1 MLTNL
6 RRARKGAAPGPS
18 GYTSE
23 VLRLVLDDEGATS
36 QFVAVA
42 TRIANAELPAQ
53 ITEALGL
60 GRLVALQKPNG
71 RVRGIVVGD
80 LLRRLV
86 ARCLAQT
93 YAPQIHT
100 ACKPHQ
106 FALSTRAGT
115 EAIVHA
121 LTAAAE
127 SNPTHTILSVDGIGA
142 YDTISRASMLQG
154 LLTVPEAN
162 CCLPFVRQFYTAP
175 STYIWHD
182 SAGQPH
188 PIVQAEGG
196 EQGDDGSPVY
206 NTSLYNRNN
215 ASKNSWG
222 TCLNNSIFE

>member
-1 MLTNL
+1 M
-6 RRARKGAAPGPS
+6 
-18 GYTSE
+18 
-23 VLRLVLDDEGATS
+23 LDDEGATS

-42 TRIANAELPAQ
+42 TRIANAKLPPQ
-53 ITEALGL
+53 ITQALGL
-60 GRLVALQKPNG
+60 GRIVALQKPNG

-142 YDTISRASMLQG
+142 YDTLSRAS
-154 LLTVPEAN
+154 
-162 CCLPFVRQFYTAP
+162 TAP

-188 PIVQAEGG
+188 SIVQAEGG
-196 EQGDDGSPVY
+196 EQGDPLMPALFSLGQKAALQTVQAELEAGETIFAFRTTSIASSRQNGSGPCI
-206 NTSLYNRNN
+206 T
-215 ASKNSWG
+215 
-222 TCLNNSIFE
+222 F